1 LSKEQVEQ
9 VFYEI
14 LYDSFKTNDDKER
27 FLRHQFEAENPQLLD
42 LLSSQLQNKDVAK
55 LRSQVSQY
63 LLENLGPD
71 HFKNLKDAINGLH
84 KKSYISTEDRDLIRE
99 LSFNDDKHLLAAWD
113 AYTLMH
119 DEEDFADT
127 LQVLCDVKREKRG
140 KNRQNESERKGAQG
154 FSIQQ

>member
-1 LSKEQVEQ
+1 M
-9 VFYEI
+9 
-14 LYDSFKTNDDKER
+14 
-27 FLRHQFEAENPQLLD
+27 LRN
-42 LLSSQLQNKDVAK
+42 
-55 LRSQVSQY
+55 QVSQY

-99 LSFNDDKHLLAAWD
+99 LSFDDDKHLLAAWD

-140 KNRQNESERKGAQG
+140 KNRPNEAQG
-154 FSIQQ
+154 FSI